1 MSTSGP
7 PRTLG
12 AHHVAVQARDLA
24 VSEKFYAGVLGLKEL
39 RRWPSHD
46 GDGDRSVWFDLGDG
60 SFLALERSRPDASHM
75 LDTPFVHPHHAG
87 WHLVSLRIDVADR
100 ARWIARL
107 EANGVRVDHRTD
119 FTLYVRDPD
128 GNRVGLSA
136 WPLETR

>member
-1 MSTSGP
+1 MATSDRP
-7 PRTLG
+7 HALG
-12 AHHVAVQARDLA
+12 AHHVAVQARDLPT
-24 VSEKFYAGVLGLKEL
+24 SEKFYGGVLGLREL

-75 LDTPFVHPHHAG
+75 LDTPFLHPHHSG
-87 WHLVSLRIDVADR
+87 WHLVSLRIEAADR
-100 ARWIARL
+100 ERWIAHL
-107 EANGVRVDHRTD
+107 DAHGIVVEHRTD

-136 WPLETR
+136 WPIERR